1 MASLL
6 SAGVVLLQVPTAA
19 LANMSFTT
27 TAGWRLLNVPQ
38 IFQTHGLSCEAAA
51 EQMALAY
58 QGVNVSQ
65 DALLS
70 AMPVDR
76 RGPTWDSTGMHW
88 SDPYDVFV
96 GNPDGSERLLT
107 GYGTYYGP
115 VVKAAQR
122 YGGVVVQYGEGI
134 QPPTIYQAVMT
145 GHPVVSWVGFDWKW
159 HQVSH
164 YRA

>member
-1 MASLL
+1 MPIHWIHKQLVRTMMASLL

-65 DALLS
+65 DALVS
-70 AMPVDR
+70 AMPDL
-76 RGPTWDSTGMHW
+76 GQH
-88 SDPYDVFV
+88 
-96 GNPDGSERLLT
+96 GNALERSL
-107 GYGTYYGP
+107 
-115 VVKAAQR
+115 
-122 YGGVVVQYGEGI
+122 
-134 QPPTIYQAVMT
+134 
-145 GHPVVSWVGFDWKW
+145 
-159 HQVSH
+159 
-164 YRA
+164 